1 MHGQFH
7 MEGDHVMKFRFV
19 APAILLVLSGLL
31 ASAAFAQSWPTKPV
45 RVINPFPPGGGTD
58 TFARPLAAKL
68 TNSLGQTVLIENQG
82 GAGGTVGATNA
93 AKALPD
99 GYTWFMG
106 AVHHTI
112 AETLYTKLPYNLK
125 RDFVPLT
132 VVAYVPNV
140 VVVHPK
146 HAFKSMKELLDYAN
160 ANPGKLNYGSAGNG
174 TTHHL
179 AVELFKTMTGAQ
191 LTHVPYKGAG
201 PLMPA
206 LLGGEVDLA
215 FDGMGSSAQQ
225 IKAGKLRPLAVTT
238 KTRSPVIPDVPTM
251 QEVGFSGYEVTTW
264 YALWAIKGTPE
275 EAIDR
280 MYAETAKA
288 MQLPDMKQIW
298 NAQGATA
305 GGQAPAEFANFV
317 RAEIQKW
324 GKGGEG
330 RRDQDRPVVPAAI
343 QEALFA
349 GLAISSRP
357 RAAAGSAIR
366 ALSPSWRKSDRS
378 RTPWSG
384 SSRACA

>member
-1 MHGQFH
+1 
-7 MEGDHVMKFRFV
+7 MKFRFAV
-19 APAILLVLSGLL
+19 STVLL
-31 ASAAFAQSWPTKPV
+31 ALSAGAAFAQSWPTKPV
-45 RVINPFPPGGGTD
+45 RIINPFPPGGGTD
-58 TFARPLAAKL
+58 AFARPLAAKL
-68 TNSLGQTVLIENQG
+68 TIALGQTVLIENQG

-93 AKALPD
+93 SKALSD

-112 AETLYTKLPYNLK
+112 AETLYTKLPYSLE

-140 VVVHPK
+140 VVVNPK
-146 HAFKSMKELLDYAN
+146 HTFKNVKELLDYAR

-179 AVELFKTMTGAQ
+179 AVEQFKTLTGAQ

-215 FDGMGSSAQQ
+215 FDGMGTSATQ

-251 QEVGFSGYEVTTW
+251 QEAGFSGYEVTTW
-264 YALWAIKGTPE
+264 YALWAIKGTPK

-280 MYAETAKA
+280 MYAETVKA
-288 MQLPDMKQIW
+288 MQQPDMKQIW
-298 NAQGATA
+298 DAQGATI
-305 GGQAPAEFANFV
+305 GGQTPAEFAKFV
-317 RAEIQKW
+317 HSEIEKW
-324 GKGGEG
+324 GKVV
-330 RRDQDRPVVPAAI
+330 RD
-343 QEALFA
+343 A
-349 GLAISSRP
+349 GIKIDL
-357 RAAAGSAIR
+357 
-366 ALSPSWRKSDRS
+366 
-378 RTPWSG
+378 
-384 SSRACA
+384 

>member
-1 MHGQFH
+1 
-7 MEGDHVMKFRFV
+7 MKFRFAV
-19 APAILLVLSGLL
+19 STVLL
-31 ASAAFAQSWPTKPV
+31 ALSAGAAFAQSWPTKPV
-45 RVINPFPPGGGTD
+45 RIINPFPPGGGTD
-58 TFARPLAAKL
+58 AFARPLAVKL
-68 TNSLGQTVLIENQG
+68 TIAFGQTVFIENQG

-93 AKALPD
+93 SKALGD

-112 AETLYTKLPYNLK
+112 AETLYTKLPYSLE

-140 VVVHPK
+140 VVVNPK
-146 HAFKSMKELLDYAN
+146 HTFKNVKELLDYAR

-215 FDGMGSSAQQ
+215 FDGMGTSATQ

-251 QEVGFSGYEVTTW
+251 QEAGFSGYEVTTW
-264 YALWAIKGTPE
+264 YALWAIKGTPK

-280 MYAETAKA
+280 MYTETVKA
-288 MQLPDMKQIW
+288 MQQPDMKQIW
-298 NAQGATA
+298 DAQGATV
-305 GGQAPAEFANFV
+305 GGQPPAEFAKFV
-317 RAEIQKW
+317 HSEIEKW
-324 GKGGEG
+324 G
-330 RRDQDRPVVPAAI
+330 RVVKD
-343 QEALFA
+343 A
-349 GLAISSRP
+349 GIKIDL
-357 RAAAGSAIR
+357 
-366 ALSPSWRKSDRS
+366 
-378 RTPWSG
+378 
-384 SSRACA
+384 